1 VIVRHILEKDWM
13 LLWPL
18 VAALAVLQGL
28 LAFARF
34 TAGQFVNG
42 LPTVPGSF
50 LELLAAAIVITLV
63 VHQDPIPGVR
73 QDWLVRPI
81 SRRDLFLAKLLFVV
95 VLVQGPMFIT
105 DLLQG
110 LANGFSFG
118 QSGAAAIACAVSVL
132 LTLTLPVLAFATI
145 TAGTTEMLVAALGIF
160 AVVVSFLIVPGL
172 VGANKPTALTG
183 FAWVP
188 AVMREALLLVAAAGV
203 LVLQYRWRRT
213 AAARALFAATLLI
226 GQCATF
232 LPWRIAFRLEQLL
245 TASSGNNHGITVAFA
260 PGEGRFRPAPGQ
272 GLDDVQEKPGMGPVD
287 VAAENQR
294 RRAEGALTVFFPVR
308 VSGLIPDSRLLADR
322 SEVTVIGRDG
332 RSVYQGTGNDL
343 ELRAT
348 TADATLHQ
356 GIRVPGALYS
366 RFKGELVDVHLDYSF
381 TLFRTNAAYA
391 LAARDGDQRMPGIGW
406 CVTKVNDAGNR
417 VLFRC
422 LQPGERPPCL
432 TVVLE
437 HAPTRQ
443 RNPEVS
449 LCVPDYTP
457 YPGHTF
463 PDALSR
469 FGGTLPFYDPSG
481 LIRYPVG
488 GPQLSEARVVV
499 TAFEPTE
506 HFVRRVVIPA
516 VRLQDWEPQVPASTV
531 LAGMKP
537 ER

>member
-1 VIVRHILEKDWM
+1 MVRHILKKDWM

-18 VAALAVLQGL
+18 VTALAVLQGL

-34 TAGQFVNG
+34 SAGQFVNVP
-42 LPTVPGSF
+42 LVPGSL
-50 LELLAAAIVITLV
+50 LELLAVAAVTVLV

-81 SRRDLFLAKLLFVV
+81 PRRDLFLAKLLFVV
-95 VLVQGPMFIT
+95 VLVQGPMFVT

-118 QSGAAAIACAVSVL
+118 QSAAAAIACAVWVVV
-132 LTLTLPVLAFATI
+132 TLTLPVLAFAAL
-145 TAGTTEMLVAALGIF
+145 TAGMTETFVAGLGVF
-160 AVVVSFLIVPGL
+160 AVVIAFLILPAL
-172 VGANKPTALTG
+172 VGATAPTTLTG

-188 AVMREALLLVAAAGV
+188 FLVRAALLLVTATGV

-213 AAARALFAATLLI
+213 WVARALFAGALLV
-226 GQCATF
+226 GQCAAF
-232 LPWRIAFRLEQLL
+232 LPWHTTWLL
-245 TASSGNNHGITVAFA
+245 AQTLTGSSGADQGIAIAFA
-260 PGEGRFRPAPGQ
+260 PSEGRFRPAPGQ
-272 GLDDVQEKPGMGPVD
+272 GIDDVLEKPGMGPVD

-294 RRAEGALTVFFPVR
+294 RRAEGAPTVFLPLHVL
-308 VSGLIPDSRLLADR
+308 GLIPDSRLLADR
-322 SEVTVIGRDG
+322 SQVTVISRDG
-332 RSVYQGTGNDL
+332 RPVYQGTGNDF

-348 TADATLHQ
+348 TADATIHQ

-366 RFKGELVDVHLDYSF
+366 RLKGELVDVQLDYSF
-381 TLFRTNAAYA
+381 TLFRANATYA

-406 CVTKVNDAGNR
+406 CATKVNDAGNR

-422 LQPGERPPCL
+422 LQPGERPSCL
-432 TVVLE
+432 AVVLE
-437 HAPTRQ
+437 HTPTRQ

-469 FGGTLPFYDPSG
+469 FGGALPFYDPSG

-499 TAFEPTE
+499 TAFQPTE

-516 VRLQDWEPQVPASTV
+516 VRLQEWEPQVPAS
-531 LAGMKP
+531 AGASQ
-537 ER
+537 

>member
-1 VIVRHILEKDWM
+1 MVGHILKKDWM

-18 VAALAVLQGL
+18 VAALAALQGL
-28 LAFARF
+28 LAFTRF
-34 TAGQFVNG
+34 TAGHFLNG
-42 LPTVPGSF
+42 LPTVPGSL
-50 LELLAAAIVITLV
+50 LELLAAAIIITLV

-81 SRRDLFLAKLLFVV
+81 PRRDLFLAKLLFVV
-95 VLVQGPMFIT
+95 VLVQGPMFVT

-118 QSGAAAIACAVSVL
+118 QSAAAAIACAVSIL
-132 LTLTLPVLAFATI
+132 LTLTLPVLAFAAL
-145 TAGTTEMLVAALGIF
+145 TATMTETFVAAVGVF
-160 AVVVSFLIVPGL
+160 AVVIVCSIGGGL
-172 VGANKPTALTG
+172 VGATAPTTLTG

-188 AVMREALLLVAAAGV
+188 VLMREALLLVAAGGV

-213 AAARALFAATLLI
+213 WAARALFAAALLI
-226 GQCATF
+226 GQFASF
-232 LPWRIAFRLEQLL
+232 LPWRTAFRLEQLL
-245 TASSGNNHGITVAFA
+245 TASSGNDHGIAVAFT
-260 PGEGRFRPAPGQ
+260 PGAGRFRPAPGQ
-272 GLDDVQEKPGMGPVD
+272 GLDDVEEKPGMGPVD
-287 VAAENQR
+287 VAEENRR
-294 RRAEGALTVFFPVR
+294 RRAEGALTVFLPLR
-308 VSGLIPDSRLLADR
+308 VSGLIPESRLLADR
-322 SEVTVIGRDG
+322 SQVTVIGRDG
-332 RSVYQGTGNDL
+332 RPVYQGTGNGL

-348 TADATLHQ
+348 TADATIHQ

-366 RFKGELVDVHLDYSF
+366 RVKGELVDVHLDYSF

-406 CVTKVNDAGNR
+406 CATKVNDAGNR

-422 LQPGERPPCL
+422 LQPGERPSCL
-432 TVVLE
+432 AVVLE
-437 HAPTRQ
+437 HTPTRQ

-469 FGGTLPFYDPSG
+469 FGGTLPFYDSSG
-481 LIRYPVG
+481 LVRYPVG

-499 TAFEPTE
+499 TAFQPMA

-516 VRLQDWEPQVPASTV
+516 VRLQDWEPHVPASAV
-531 LAGMKP
+531 ASQ
-537 ER
+537 

>member
-1 VIVRHILEKDWM
+1 VIVGHILKKDWR

-18 VAALAVLQGL
+18 VTALAVLQSL

-34 TAGQFVNG
+34 SEGRFLNG
-42 LPTVPGSF
+42 VPTVPMSL
-50 LELLAAAIVITLV
+50 LELLAAATVITLV

-81 SRRDLFLAKLLFVV
+81 QRGDLFLAKLLFVV
-95 VLVQGPMFIT
+95 ALVQGPMFVT

-118 QSGAAAIACAVSVL
+118 QSAAAAIACAVWVMV
-132 LTLTLPVLAFATI
+132 TVTLPVLAFAAL
-145 TAGTTEMLVAALGIF
+145 TANMTETFVAALGVF
-160 AVVVSFLIVPGL
+160 AVVIAFLIFPAL
-172 VGANKPTALTG
+172 VGANASATLTG

-188 AVMREALLLVAAAGV
+188 FFVRAALLLVAGAGV

-213 AAARALFAATLLI
+213 WAARALFAGAVVV
-226 GQCATF
+226 GQSAAF
-232 LPWRIAFRLEQLL
+232 LPWHATWLMAQTL
-245 TASSGNNHGITVAFA
+245 TGSSGPYHGIVLAFA
-260 PGEGRFRPAPGQ
+260 PGAGRFRPALGQ

-294 RRAEGALTVFFPVR
+294 RRAEGALTVFFPLHVA
-308 VSGLIPDSRLLADR
+308 GLIPDSRLLADR
-322 SEVTVIGRDG
+322 SQVIVIGRDG
-332 RSVYQGTGNDL
+332 RPAYQGTGNDF

-348 TADATLHQ
+348 TAETTIHH

-366 RFKGELVDVHLDYSF
+366 RLKGEPVDVQLEYSF
-381 TLFRTNAAYA
+381 TLFRTNATYA

-406 CVTKVNDAGNR
+406 CATRVNDAGNR

-422 LQPGERPPCL
+422 LQPGERPSCL
-432 TVVLE
+432 AVVLE
-437 HAPTRQ
+437 HTPTQQ

-449 LCVPDYTP
+449 LCAPDYTP

-469 FGGTLPFYDPSG
+469 FGGTLPFYDSSG
-481 LIRYPVG
+481 LTRYPVG

-499 TAFEPTE
+499 TAFQPAE
-506 HFVRRVVIPA
+506 HFIRRVVIPA
-516 VRLQDWEPQVPASTV
+516 VRLQDWEPQVPASA
-531 LAGMKP
+531 LASQ
-537 ER
+537 